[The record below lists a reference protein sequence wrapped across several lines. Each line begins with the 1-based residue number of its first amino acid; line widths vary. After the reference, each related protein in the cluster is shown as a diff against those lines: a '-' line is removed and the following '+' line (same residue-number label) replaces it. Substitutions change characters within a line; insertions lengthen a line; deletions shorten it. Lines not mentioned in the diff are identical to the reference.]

1 MFLGRECVKFLI
13 PEAEWENFI
22 KKEKKMEAKIKRL
35 KKHIERNNFDLQ
47 EYKKKAAIT
56 DASLIKQII
65 LVEYMNPELQD
76 EDDILLIKKAIDTL
90 CVLRLETMK
99 TYFFE

>member
-1 MFLGRECVKFLI
+1 MGKFYK
-13 PEAEWENFI
+13 N
-22 KKEKKMEAKIKRL
+22 EKKMEAKIKRL
-35 KKHIERNNFDLQ
+35 KKYIERNNFDLQ

-65 LVEYMNPELQD
+65 LVEYMNPELQE
-76 EDDILLIKKAIDTL
+76 EDDIIKKAIDKL
-90 CVLRLETMK
+90 CILRLKTMK